1 MSAAASPSE
10 APVSGRGVHGV
21 AEVGF
26 AGVGTASLRHLY
38 QRDPMRVLFPAQPA
52 AEPPLA
58 ALVTT
63 SGGLVCGDRID
74 VTVSAA
80 DGASAIVAAQ
90 AAEKVYR
97 STGPDCLI
105 DVRLEAAEG
114 TWLEWLPQETILFD
128 QARLRRRVRID
139 RAPGGRVLA
148 GEFLVLGRIA
158 SGERM
163 TRGLVREAW
172 EVRRNGDLVWADA
185 LHVEDD
191 LSAVLDHPAGFG
203 GARAVACA
211 VYAADDAPARQQ
223 EARRLLDDLPAGV
236 RAGAT
241 VVNGVLVVRW
251 LAERGDDVRC
261 AFATFWA
268 GFRATAAGLAAAL
281 PRLWHV

>member
-63 SGGLVCGDRID
+63 SGGLVGGDRID

-97 STGPDCLI
+97 STGADCRI

-191 LSAVLDHPAGFG
+191 L
-203 GARAVACA
+203 
-211 VYAADDAPARQQ
+211 
-223 EARRLLDDLPAGV
+223 PAGV

-268 GFRATAAGLAAAL
+268 GFRATAAGLAAGL

>member
-1 MSAAASPSE
+1 MSAVASPSDT
-10 APVSGRGVHGV
+10 PRPGRGVHGV

-26 AGVGTASLRHLY
+26 AGAGPAPLRHLY

-63 SGGLVCGDRID
+63 SGGLVGGDRID
-74 VTVSAA
+74 VAVSVD
-80 DGASAIVAAQ
+80 DGAAAVVAAQ

-97 STGPDCLI
+97 SRGADCRI
-105 DVRLEAAEG
+105 DIRLQAAAG

-128 QARLRRRVRID
+128 RARLRRRVCIGL
-139 RAPGGRVLA
+139 ATGARVLA

-172 EVRRNGDLVWADA
+172 EVRRNGDLAWADA

-191 LSAVLDHPAGFG
+191 LPAVLDHPAGFG

-211 VYAADDAPARQQ
+211 VYAADDAGARQPL
-223 EARRLLDDLPAGV
+223 ARQLLADLPAGV

-251 LAERGDDVRC
+251 LADRGDAVRT
-261 AFATFWA
+261 AFAAFWA
-268 GFRATAAGLAAAL
+268 GFRAEVAGLAATL